1 MRLEDKVAV
10 ITGAGQ
16 GLGRAYALRFAEEGA
31 YIVVADIQEDN
42 AHSVVQEVQSL
53 GGKAVAVKVDVSDA
67 VSVGA
72 MIEQALEQFGQVDV
86 LINNASIFSTIKMKP
101 FEEITLEEWNRLMSV
116 NLTGSFLCC
125 QAVSPHMRERK
136 QGRIINISSGV
147 VLMGRPWYAH
157 YVASKA
163 GIIGL
168 TRALA
173 NELGEDNI
181 TINAITPGPTETEV
195 PRETVS
201 PEQAKA
207 MIEAQAIH
215 RRETP
220 EDLAGVAVFLA
231 SEDSGFIT
239 GQVINVDGGLN
250 FN

>member
-1 MRLEDKVAV
+1 MRLEGKVAV

-16 GLGRAYALRFAEEGA
+16 GLGRAYAHRFVREGA
-31 YIVVADIQEDN
+31 RVVVADVQEDKAN
-42 AHSVVQEVQSL
+42 KVAQEVRDL
-53 GGKAVAVKVDVSDA
+53 GGEGLAVKVDVSDPE
-67 VSVGA
+67 SVQDMFGQ
-72 MIEQALEQFGQVDV
+72 IVERFGQVDV
-86 LINNASIFSTIKMKP
+86 LINNASIFSTIEMKP
-101 FEEITLEEWNRLMSV
+101 FEEISLEEWNRLMAV

-147 VLMGRPWYAH
+147 VLMGRPFYAH

-201 PEQAKA
+201 PEQAQA
-207 MIEAQAIH
+207 MIDAQAIK
-215 RRETP
+215 RRETAK
-220 EDLAGVAVFLA
+220 DLVGVAVFLA
-231 SEDSGFIT
+231 SEDSKFIT

>member
-1 MRLEDKVAV
+1 MRLEGKVAV

-16 GLGRAYALRFAEEGA
+16 GLGRAYAHRFVREGA
-31 YIVVADIQEDN
+31 RVVVADVQEDKAN
-42 AHSVVQEVQSL
+42 KVAQEVRDL
-53 GGKAVAVKVDVSDA
+53 GGEGLAVKVDVSDPE
-67 VSVGA
+67 SVQDMFGQ
-72 MIEQALEQFGQVDV
+72 IVERFGQVDV
-86 LINNASIFSTIKMKP
+86 LINNASIFSTIEMKP
-101 FEEITLEEWNRLMSV
+101 FEEISLEEWNRLMAV

-147 VLMGRPWYAH
+147 VLMGRPFYAH

-201 PEQAKA
+201 PEQAQA
-207 MIEAQAIH
+207 MIDAQAIK
-215 RRETP
+215 RRETA
-220 EDLAGVAVFLA
+220 EDLVGVAVFLA
-231 SEDSGFIT
+231 SEDSKFIT

>member
-16 GLGRAYALRFAEEGA
+16 GLGRAYALRFVEEGA
-31 YIVVADIQEDN
+31 HVVVADVQEDKAKN
-42 AHSVVQEVQSL
+42 VVQEVQDL
-53 GGKAVAVKVDVSDA
+53 GGEGLAVKVDVSDPDG
-67 VSVGA
+67 VRDMFDQTVGR
-72 MIEQALEQFGQVDV
+72 FGHVDV
-86 LINNASIFSTIKMKP
+86 LINNASIFSTIEMKP
-101 FEEITLEEWNRLMSV
+101 FEEITLDEWNRLMAV

-125 QAVSPHMRERK
+125 QAVAPYMRERE

-147 VLMGRPWYAH
+147 VLMGRPFYAH

-173 NELGEDNI
+173 NELGGDNI
-181 TINAITPGPTETEV
+181 TVNTITPGPTETEV

-220 EDLAGVAVFLA
+220 EDLVGVAVFLA
-231 SEDSGFIT
+231 SEDSRFIT

>member
-16 GLGRAYALRFAEEGA
+16 GLGRAYALKFVEEGA
-31 YIVVADIQEDN
+31 HVVVADVQEDKAN
-42 AHSVVQEVQSL
+42 SVVQEVKDL
-53 GGKAVAVKVDVSDA
+53 GGEGLAIKVDVSDPE
-67 VSVGA
+67 SVRA
-72 MIEQALEQFGQVDV
+72 MIDQTVESFGKVDV
-86 LINNASIFSTIKMKP
+86 LINNASIFSTIEMKP
-101 FEEITLEEWNRLMSV
+101 FEEITPEEWNRLMAV

-147 VLMGRPWYAH
+147 VLMGRPFYAH

-181 TINAITPGPTETEV
+181 NINTITPGPTETEV

-207 MIEAQAIH
+207 MIEAQAIK
-215 RRETP
+215 RRETA
-220 EDLAGVAVFLA
+220 EDLVGVAVFLA
-231 SEDSGFIT
+231 SEDSKFIT